1 MKSRKIKFVS
11 ALVLFFVVP
20 ASVILAQPGYGYGM
34 GPHHGRGYGMWR
46 PDSCHVQ
53 LMVGDLAQQLSLTD
67 AQQQKVLDIRLAHI
81 DEINKIHAKYAGDC
95 LGERDAR
102 WESRK
107 KMDTQI
113 KALLNDEQKQKYDQI
128 MSQRRGPHRGGGP
141 RNAS

>member
-11 ALVLFFVVP
+11 ALVLFLLVP
-20 ASVILAQPGYGYGM
+20 ASAILAQPGYGM
-34 GPHHGRGYGMWR
+34 GPRHGRGNGMWH

-67 AQQQKVLDIRLAHI
+67 AQQQKILDIHYAHI
-81 DEINKIHAKYAGDC
+81 DEINKIHTKYAGDC

-102 WESRK
+102 IASRK

-113 KALLNDEQKQKYDQI
+113 KALLNADQKQKYDQI
-128 MSQRRGPHRGGGP
+128 MSQRRGPHHRWAP